1 LWVFGLINFLNFAKI
16 FQKLGSKNKLKDS
29 GKMKHLLMFSNK
41 GRSSGRFIS
50 FKGKWNADFFKN
62 DNPVVLELGCG
73 KGEYSVGLAERYL
86 IKISL
91 ELILKELVFWRG
103 AKTMMKV
110 YKM

>member
-1 LWVFGLINFLNFAKI
+1 MCLGLIFLCRVFGLINFLNFAKI
-16 FQKLGSKNKLKDS
+16 FQKSWEEKNKLKF
-29 GKMKHLLMFSNK
+29 GKMKHLLMFSTNK

-86 IKISL
+86 IK
-91 ELILKELVFWRG
+91 FHWN
-103 AKTMMKV
+103 
-110 YKM
+110 